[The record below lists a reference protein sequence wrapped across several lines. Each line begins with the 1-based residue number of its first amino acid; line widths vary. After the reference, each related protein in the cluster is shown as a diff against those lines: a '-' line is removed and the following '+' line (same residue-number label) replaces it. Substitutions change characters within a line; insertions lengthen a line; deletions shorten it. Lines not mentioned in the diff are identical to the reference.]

1 MDSSWTDVFV
11 YGTLL
16 KGESNHAYLE
26 GGMRIGA
33 DALTGFQMFDL
44 GSFPMI
50 VPFSHSS
57 PVVIVGERY
66 RIPIKILPQLDE
78 LEDHPHFYRRQ
89 WLTLDSGAEAWVY
102 VGQAALTQGS
112 RLLAGGDWRG
122 RDGHSDGPHPS

>member
-1 MDSSWTDVFV
+1 MNSSWTNVFV

-16 KGESNHAYLE
+16 QGESNHAYLE
-26 GGMRIGA
+26 GGIRIG
-33 DALTGFQMFDL
+33 DDGLTGFQMFDL

-50 VPFSHSS
+50 VLISPFSQG
-57 PVVIVGERY
+57 VIVGERY
-66 RIPIKILPQLDE
+66 RIPIKILPRLDE

-112 RLLAGGDWRG
+112 RLLTGGDWRG
-122 RDGHSDGPHPS
+122 RDVQTDGSYPS